1 MSDKNTSQER
11 FDELYITSSEI
22 QQELKVNRSAILYA
36 RRRGMLPEPIVVRGS
51 RSFIW
56 ERERARPFIDAWA
69 LSLASRRGELA

>member
-1 MSDKNTSQER
+1 MSDTQTPQEV
-11 FDELYITSSEI
+11 FDEKYITSSEI
-22 QQELKVNRSAILYA
+22 QKELKVNRSAILYA

-56 ERERARPFIDAWA
+56 DREKAKPFLEAWK